1 MFNLDK
7 IGRPIARIDGGK
19 NDKKIISLSDAD
31 ESNGF
36 KNIRLK
42 EGKFSHIPNT
52 DQERDIL
59 YITGPSGS
67 GKSWYANTYI
77 KNYKKTYPKNNIY
90 MFSPVVE
97 DESISSDIKRV
108 KLDDRMVTDPL
119 KIGELAESLV
129 IFDDIDVIKDK
140 KLREAIY
147 ALLNEVLEVGR
158 HIKVSC
164 IITNHLP
171 TNGKETRRIINESHS
186 ITYFPAAGSKYQL
199 YRLLQQYIGMDKK
212 DIIKAKNT
220 GSRWITIYKNYPMF
234 VMTESEMWKLD
245 DSDDI

>member
-77 KNYKKTYPKNNIY
+77 KNYKKAHPKNNIY
-90 MFSPVVE
+90 MFSPVIE

-108 KLDDRMVTDPL
+108 KLDNRMVTDPL

-129 IFDDIDVIKDK
+129 IFDDVDVIKDK
-140 KLREAIY
+140 KLRDAVY

-171 TNGKETRRIINESHS
+171 TNGKETRRMLNEAHS
-186 ITYFPAAGSKYQL
+186 ITYFPAAGSKVQL
-199 YRLLQQYIGMDKK
+199 NRLLEQYIGMDKK
-212 DIIKAKNT
+212 DIKKAKQS
-220 GSRWITIYKNYPMF
+220 GSRWVTVFKNYPQF
-234 VMTESEMWKLD
+234 VMTENEMYLLSTD
-245 DSDDI
+245 DE

>member
-52 DQERDIL
+52 DLERDIL

-147 ALLNEVLEVGR
+147 GLLNEVLEVGR

-171 TNGKETRRIINESHS
+171 TNGKETRRMLNEAHA
-186 ITYFPAAGSKYQL
+186 ITYFPAAGSKVQL
-199 YRLLQQYIGMDKK
+199 NRLLEQYIGMDKK
-212 DIIKAKNT
+212 DIKKAKQS
-220 GSRWITIYKNYPMF
+220 GSRWVTVFKNYPQF
-234 VMTESEMWKLD
+234 VMTEHEMYLLSTD
-245 DSDDI
+245 DD

>member
-52 DQERDIL
+52 DLERDIL

-147 ALLNEVLEVGR
+147 GLLNEVLEVGR

-171 TNGKETRRIINESHS
+171 TNGKETRRMLNEAHA
-186 ITYFPAAGSKYQL
+186 ITYFPAAGSKVQL
-199 YRLLQQYIGMDKK
+199 NRLLEQYIGMDKK
-212 DIIKAKNT
+212 DIKKAKQS
-220 GSRWITIYKNYPMF
+220 GSRWVTVFKNYPQF
-234 VMTESEMWKLD
+234 VMTENEMYLLSTD
-245 DSDDI
+245 DD

>member
-171 TNGKETRRIINESHS
+171 TNGKETRRMLNEAHA
-186 ITYFPAAGSKYQL
+186 ITYFPAAGSKVQL
-199 YRLLQQYIGMDKK
+199 NRLLEQYIGMDKK
-212 DIIKAKNT
+212 DIKKAKQS
-220 GSRWITIYKNYPMF
+220 GSRWVTVFKNYPQF
-234 VMTESEMWKLD
+234 VMTENEMYLLSTD
-245 DSDDI
+245 DD

>member
-77 KNYKKTYPKNNIY
+77 KNYKKAHPKNNIY
-90 MFSPVVE
+90 MFSPVIE

-108 KLDDRMVTDPL
+108 KLDDRMVSDPL

-140 KLREAIY
+140 KLRDAVY

-171 TNGKETRRIINESHS
+171 TNGKETRRMLNEAHS
-186 ITYFPAAGSKYQL
+186 ITYFPAAGSKVQL
-199 YRLLQQYIGMDKK
+199 NRLLEQYIGMDKK
-212 DIIKAKNT
+212 DIKKAKQS
-220 GSRWITIYKNYPMF
+220 GSRWVTVFKNYPQF
-234 VMTESEMWKLD
+234 VMTENEMYLLSTD
-245 DSDDI
+245 DE

>member
-199 YRLLQQYIGMDKK
+199 YRLLQQYIGIDKK

>member
-52 DQERDIL
+52 DQVRDIL

-171 TNGKETRRIINESHS
+171 TNGKETRRMLNEAHA
-186 ITYFPAAGSKYQL
+186 ITYFPAAGSKVQL
-199 YRLLQQYIGMDKK
+199 NRLLEQYIGMDKK
-212 DIIKAKNT
+212 DIKKAKQS
-220 GSRWITIYKNYPMF
+220 GSRWVTVFKNYPQF
-234 VMTESEMWKLD
+234 VMTENEMYLLSTD
-245 DSDDI
+245 DD

>member
-171 TNGKETRRIINESHS
+171 TNGKETRRMLNEAHA
-186 ITYFPAAGSKYQL
+186 ITYFPAAGSKVQL
-199 YRLLQQYIGMDKK
+199 NRLLEQYIGMDKK
-212 DIIKAKNT
+212 DIKKAKQS
-220 GSRWITIYKNYPMF
+220 GSRWVTVFKNYPQF
-234 VMTESEMWKLD
+234 VMTEHEMYLLSTD
-245 DSDDI
+245 DD

>member
-1 MFNLDK
+1 MSG
-7 IGRPIARIDGGK
+7 IH
-19 NDKKIISLSDAD
+19 SSVAD

-147 ALLNEVLEVGR
+147 GLLNEVLEVGR

-171 TNGKETRRIINESHS
+171 TNGKETRRMLNEAHA
-186 ITYFPAAGSKYQL
+186 ITYFPAAGSKVQL
-199 YRLLQQYIGMDKK
+199 NRLLEQYIGMDKK
-212 DIIKAKNT
+212 DIKKVRVSNAN
-220 GSRWITIYKNYPMF
+220 R
-234 VMTESEMWKLD
+234 
-245 DSDDI
+245 DSKT

>member
-147 ALLNEVLEVGR
+147 GLLNEVLEVGR

-171 TNGKETRRIINESHS
+171 TNGKETRRMLNEAHS
-186 ITYFPAAGSKYQL
+186 ITYFPAAGSKVQL
-199 YRLLQQYIGMDKK
+199 NRLLEQYIGMDKK
-212 DIIKAKNT
+212 DIKILSFRKPR
-220 GSRWITIYKNYPMF
+220 SPI
-234 VMTESEMWKLD
+234 ES
-245 DSDDI
+245 

>member
-90 MFSPVVE
+90 MFSPVIE

-108 KLDDRMVTDPL
+108 KLDDRMITDPL

-140 KLREAIY
+140 KLREAVY

-171 TNGKETRRIINESHS
+171 TNGKETRRMLNEAHS
-186 ITYFPAAGSKYQL
+186 ITYFPAAGSKVQL
-199 YRLLQQYIGMDKK
+199 NRLLEQYIGMDKK
-212 DIIKAKNT
+212 DIKKAKHS
-220 GSRWITIYKNYPMF
+220 GSRWVTVFKNYPQF
-234 VMTESEMWKLD
+234 VMTENEMYLLSTD
-245 DSDDI
+245 DD

>member
-7 IGRPIARIDGGK
+7 IGRPIARIDEGK
-19 NDKKIISLSDAD
+19 NDKKIISLSDAE

-171 TNGKETRRIINESHS
+171 TNGKETRRMLNEAHA
-186 ITYFPAAGSKYQL
+186 ITYFPAAGSKVQL
-199 YRLLQQYIGMDKK
+199 NRLLEQYIGMDKK
-212 DIIKAKNT
+212 DIKKAKQS
-220 GSRWITIYKNYPMF
+220 GSRWVTVFKNYPQF
-234 VMTESEMWKLD
+234 VMTEKELYLLATD
-245 DSDDI
+245 DD

>member
-77 KNYKKTYPKNNIY
+77 KNYKKAHPKNNIY
-90 MFSPVVE
+90 MFSPVIE

-129 IFDDIDVIKDK
+129 IFDDVDVIKDK
-140 KLREAIY
+140 KLRDAVY

-171 TNGKETRRIINESHS
+171 TNGKETRRMLNEAHS
-186 ITYFPAAGSKYQL
+186 ITYFPAAGSKVQL
-199 YRLLQQYIGMDKK
+199 NRLLEQYIGMDKK
-212 DIIKAKNT
+212 DIKKAKQS
-220 GSRWITIYKNYPMF
+220 GSRWVTVFKNYPQF
-234 VMTESEMWKLD
+234 VMTENEMYLLSTD
-245 DSDDI
+245 DE

>member
-7 IGRPIARIDGGK
+7 IGRPIARIDEGK
-19 NDKKIISLSDAD
+19 NDKKIISLSDAE

-77 KNYKKTYPKNNIY
+77 KNYHKQYPKNNIY

-108 KLDDRMVTDPL
+108 ILDARMITDPL

-147 ALLNEVLEVGR
+147 DLLNEVLEVGR

-171 TNGKETRRIINESHS
+171 TNGKETRRMLNEAHS
-186 ITYFPAAGSKYQL
+186 ITYFPAAGSKVQL
-199 YRLLQQYIGMDKK
+199 NRLLEQYIGMDKK
-212 DIIKAKNT
+212 DIKKAKQS
-220 GSRWITIYKNYPMF
+220 GSRWVTVFKNYPQF
-234 VMTESEMWKLD
+234 VMTEKELYLLATD
-245 DSDDI
+245 DD

>member
-171 TNGKETRRIINESHS
+171 TNGKETRRMLNEAHA
-186 ITYFPAAGSKYQL
+186 ITYFPAAGSKVQL
-199 YRLLQQYIGMDKK
+199 NRLLEQYIGMDKK
-212 DIIKAKNT
+212 DIKKAKQS
-220 GSRWITIYKNYPMF
+220 GSRWVTVFKNYPQF
-234 VMTESEMWKLD
+234 VMTEKELYLLATD
-245 DSDDI
+245 DD

>member
-7 IGRPIARIDGGK
+7 IGRPIARIDEGK
-19 NDKKIISLSDAD
+19 NDKKIISLSDAE

-171 TNGKETRRIINESHS
+171 TNGKETRRMLNEAHA
-186 ITYFPAAGSKYQL
+186 ITYFPAAGSKVQL
-199 YRLLQQYIGMDKK
+199 NRLLEQYIGMDKK
-212 DIIKAKNT
+212 DIKKAKQS
-220 GSRWITIYKNYPMF
+220 GSRWVTVFKNYPQF
-234 VMTESEMWKLD
+234 VMTENEMYLLSTD
-245 DSDDI
+245 DD

>member
-147 ALLNEVLEVGR
+147 GLLNEVLEVGR

-171 TNGKETRRIINESHS
+171 TNGKETRRMLNEAHA
-186 ITYFPAAGSKYQL
+186 ITYFPAAGSKVQL
-199 YRLLQQYIGMDKK
+199 NRLLEQYIGMDKK
-212 DIIKAKNT
+212 DIKKAKQS
-220 GSRWITIYKNYPMF
+220 GSRWVTVFKNYPQF
-234 VMTESEMWKLD
+234 VMTENEMYLLSTD
-245 DSDDI
+245 DD

>member
-171 TNGKETRRIINESHS
+171 TNGKETRRMLNEAHS
-186 ITYFPAAGSKYQL
+186 ITYFPAAGSKVQL
-199 YRLLQQYIGMDKK
+199 NRLLEQYIGMDKK
-212 DIIKAKNT
+212 DIKKAKQS
-220 GSRWITIYKNYPMF
+220 GSRWVTVFKNYPQF
-234 VMTESEMWKLD
+234 VMTENEMYLLSTD
-245 DSDDI
+245 DD

>member
-147 ALLNEVLEVGR
+147 GLLNEVLEVGR

-171 TNGKETRRIINESHS
+171 TNGKETRRMLNEAHA
-186 ITYFPAAGSKYQL
+186 ITYFPAAGSKVQL
-199 YRLLQQYIGMDKK
+199 NRLLEQYIGMDKK
-212 DIIKAKNT
+212 DIKKAKQS
-220 GSRWITIYKNYPMF
+220 GSRWVTVFKNYPQF
-234 VMTESEMWKLD
+234 VMTEHEMYLLSTD
-245 DSDDI
+245 DD